1 MTNSPRILWTQFL
14 EIIRKN
20 VNEQQYQTW
29 FTPIKFKSFDTEA
42 RELVI

>member
-20 VNEQQYQTW
+20 VNDQQYQTW
-29 FTPIKFKSFDTEA
+29 FTPIKLKSFDAEA
-42 RELVI
+42 KE